1 MGTHSIDRCA
11 REQAGVAGNI
21 KLSAGR
27 AEERRWNGE
36 RRVSESSKKAQS
48 GEFRLRVDQDL
59 ISALSHPLRVHI
71 LDALAEAAASPSDL
85 AREVGLSV
93 NYVAYH
99 VKELEK
105 LGYVEL
111 IKTEPRRGT
120 VEHYYRAKRLFL
132 LDDSEW
138 ERLPEAIRRGISAD
152 IFSSVIEDVKEA
164 LEAETFDA
172 RNGHQSRTRLRVD
185 EEGWRQ
191 LTATL
196 EETLNRVLALQAE
209 CAERLEAS
217 GEEAIPVAVSITGF
231 ETPPRP
237 KPDPPGA
244 S

>member
-1 MGTHSIDRCA
+1 MSG
-11 REQAGVAGNI
+11 
-21 KLSAGR
+21 
-27 AEERRWNGE
+27 
-36 RRVSESSKKAQS
+36 SSKKAQD
-48 GEFRLRVDQDL
+48 GDFRLRVDQDL
-59 ISALSHPLRVHI
+59 VSALSHPLRVHI
-71 LDALAEAAASPSDL
+71 LDALSEASASPSDL

-105 LGYVEL
+105 LGYIEL
-111 IKTEPRRGT
+111 VKTEPRRGT

-138 ERLPEAIRRGISAD
+138 ERLPEAIKRSVSAD
-152 IFSSVIEDVKEA
+152 IFSSVIDDVKEA

-196 EETLNRVLALQAE
+196 EKTLNHILALQAE

-217 GEEAIPVAVSITGF
+217 GEDGIPVAVSITGF
-231 ETPPRP
+231 ETPSRP
-237 KPDPPGA
+237 APDA
-244 S
+244 SDAG